1 MDITKTDDLA
11 RLHELLAD
19 VDVFI
24 QGFRYGSLDRKG
36 LGLHDMLKLAANRN
50 KGIVYVHENC
60 YGPDGPF
67 AERPGWQQI
76 GDAAS
81 GYSYVMGRSENLPN
95 GCSVL
100 PPLPISDMTT
110 GIICAVGA
118 LMAIRDRAVK
128 GGSYHVFGSL
138 VAADTILLEEE
149 VGLYSPE
156 AVKRTMERFG
166 FTPDSPDQFVSEV
179 LFEVADGWKRGLP
192 GYTDEDSFLMM
203 TFEHGPWGRQSLLKP
218 VVKLGD
224 NEVSPVWKSPS
235 VPFCHHDRGV
245 RWH

>member
-1 MDITKTDDLA
+1 M
-11 RLHELLAD
+11 
-19 VDVFI
+19 DVFI

-192 GYTDEDSFLMM
+192 GYTDEDSSLMM

-245 RWH
+245 HWH